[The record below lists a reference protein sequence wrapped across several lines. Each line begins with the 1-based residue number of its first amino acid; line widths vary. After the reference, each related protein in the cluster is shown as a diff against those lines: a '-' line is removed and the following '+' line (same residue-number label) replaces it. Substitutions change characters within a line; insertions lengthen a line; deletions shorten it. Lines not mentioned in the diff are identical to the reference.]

1 MRFLVVEDNPRVA
14 DLLKRV
20 LADEAYE
27 VDVAHT
33 GNEGIE
39 LALTNGYDGI
49 ILDVML
55 PDRSGVEVCRE
66 LRRKGR
72 ATPILMLTALSSTDQ
87 KVDGLD
93 AGADDYL
100 TKPFEIDELLARV
113 RSLLRRSEAS
123 EGSVLRHSD
132 LELNLATRVATRG
145 DRKIGLT
152 AKEYALLEYFL
163 RNTNRVLS
171 RSRIGERVWGM
182 DFEESSNVIEVY
194 VSRLRQKIERGAD
207 TPLMHTVIGMGYI
220 LSEEGPPTA

>member
-55 PDRSGVEVCRE
+55 PDRSGVDVCRE

-123 EGSVLRHSD
+123 EGSVLRHGD
-132 LELNLATRVATRG
+132 LELNLATRVATRAG
-145 DRKIGLT
+145 RKIGLT

-194 VSRLRQKIERGAD
+194 VSRLRQKIEKGAA

>member
-20 LADEAYE
+20 LEDEAYE
-27 VDVAHT
+27 VDVVHR
-33 GNEGIE
+33 GIE
-39 LALTNGYDGI
+39 GQNLAMTTAYDAI
-49 ILDVML
+49 ILDIML
-55 PDRSGVEVCRE
+55 PDRSGVDICRE
-66 LRRKGR
+66 LRRKGL
-72 ATPILMLTALSSTDQ
+72 AAPILMLTALSSTEQ

-113 RSLLRRSEAS
+113 RSLLRRTEAS
-123 EGSVLRHSD
+123 EGSVLRYSD

-145 DRKIGLT
+145 GHKIGLT

-163 RNTNRVLS
+163 RNPNRVLS
-171 RSRIGERVWGM
+171 RSRIGEHVWGM

-194 VSRLRQKIERGAD
+194 ISRLRQKID
-207 TPLMHTVIGMGYI
+207 KDFDVNLMHTVIGMGYI
-220 LSEEGPPTA
+220 LSEEGPPSA

>member
-20 LADEAYE
+20 LSDEAYE
-27 VDVAHT
+27 VDIAHA
-33 GNEGIE
+33 GNKGIE
-39 LALTNGYDGI
+39 MALTNGYDGI

-55 PDRSGVEVCRE
+55 PDRSGVDVCRE
-66 LRRKGR
+66 LRRKGQT
-72 ATPILMLTALSSTDQ
+72 TPILMLTALSSTDQ

-100 TKPFEIDELLARV
+100 TKPFELDELLARV

-123 EGSVLRHSD
+123 EGAVLRHSD

-145 DRKIGLT
+145 GRKIGLT
-152 AKEYALLEYFL
+152 AKEYALLEFFL

-194 VSRLRQKIERGAD
+194 VSRLRQKIEKGAD
-207 TPLMHTVIGMGYI
+207 VPLMHTVIGMGYI
-220 LSEEGPPTA
+220 LSEEGPPAA

>member
-14 DLLKRV
+14 DLLKRA
-20 LADEAYE
+20 LEDEAYE
-27 VDVAHT
+27 VDVTNT
-33 GNEGIE
+33 GTDGLEY
-39 LALTNGYDGI
+39 ALTNGYDGI

-66 LRRKGR
+66 LRRSGR
-72 ATPILMLTALSSTDQ
+72 GTPILMLTALSGTDQ
-87 KVDGLD
+87 KVQGLD

-123 EGSVLRHSD
+123 EGSVLRFAD

-145 DRKIGLT
+145 GQKIGLT

-163 RNTNRVLS
+163 RNANRVLS

-194 VSRLRQKIERGAD
+194 ISRLRQKID
-207 TPLMHTVIGMGYI
+207 KNFDVNLMHTVIGMGYI
-220 LSEEGPPTA
+220 LSEEGPPAA